1 MFWRYRGDPSMWAW
15 ILHRITGIGIFIF
28 LLVHVVDTSL
38 ILWSKELYDAMVKL
52 YHHPV
57 FKLGE
62 ILLFG
67 AVLFHGLNGI
77 RVMILDFAPQTTVY
91 QRQMLAGVAVAFFLI
106 FIPSA
111 IVMFGQ
117 MLQGSGKH
125 LGFDFG
131 PQNWRIWL
139 PALLAAVSIFAVYAP
154 ILNAPRVQV
163 SFKPEG
169 GLELY
174 GWLFIRISGI
184 LLIFLA
190 VGHLVIMHLIDG
202 GVNRVNSDFVAQ
214 RFANPLWRTYDFL
227 LLSLAVG
234 HGTWGMRTV
243 LLDYFQRP
251 IPRLFVLWVLYVVAG
266 TVTILGALTLFVF
279 QP

>member
-57 FKLGE
+57 FKVGE

-67 AVLFHGLNGI
+67 AVLFHSLNGL
-77 RVMILDFAPQTTVY
+77 RLVILDFAPQTTVY
-91 QRQMLAGVAVAFFLI
+91 QRQMLAVVAVAFFLF
-106 FIPSA
+106 FIPVA
-111 IVMFGQ
+111 FIMFGQ
-117 MLQGSGKH
+117 MLQGSEIH
-125 LGFDFG
+125 LGLDLNFR
-131 PQNWRIWL
+131 NWKVWL
-139 PALLAAVSIFAVYAP
+139 PTILASFTIFSVYAP
-154 ILNAPRVQV
+154 VMNVPKGKISV
-163 SFKPEG
+163 KPTS

-174 GWLFIRISGI
+174 GWLFIRVSGV

-190 VGHLVIMHLIDG
+190 IGHLVIMHLVDG
-202 GVNRVNSDFVAQ
+202 GVNRINSDFVAQ
-214 RFANPLWRTYDFL
+214 RLANPFWRTYDFL
-227 LLSLAVG
+227 LLALAMA

-243 LLDYFQRP
+243 LLDYFHRP
-251 IPRLFVLWVLYVVAG
+251 IPRLIVLSLLYVVAG
-266 TVTILGALTLFVF
+266 TVTVLGALTLFVF